1 MANPQSHEGFIT
13 LQILDSNTKDSLKY
27 ESGKFTLIKD
37 IEIDVSISEAQEQ
50 FVVDGNILNYITKN
64 EEAYVSEYAKFIFN
78 KYKNKQL
85 DLFDIKRMVEVYYP
99 KSDISSPLKYTDI
112 QVNTKVNIKGTGV
125 TRNSL

>member
-1 MANPQSHEGFIT
+1 M
-13 LQILDSNTKDSLKY
+13 
-27 ESGKFTLIKD
+27 
-37 IEIDVSISEAQEQ
+37 
-50 FVVDGNILNYITKN
+50 VDGNILNYITKN

>member
-1 MANPQSHEGFIT
+1 MNS
-13 LQILDSNTKDSLKY
+13 
-27 ESGKFTLIKD
+27 
-37 IEIDVSISEAQEQ
+37 
-50 FVVDGNILNYITKN
+50 
-64 EEAYVSEYAKFIFN
+64 
-78 KYKNKQL
+78 KQL